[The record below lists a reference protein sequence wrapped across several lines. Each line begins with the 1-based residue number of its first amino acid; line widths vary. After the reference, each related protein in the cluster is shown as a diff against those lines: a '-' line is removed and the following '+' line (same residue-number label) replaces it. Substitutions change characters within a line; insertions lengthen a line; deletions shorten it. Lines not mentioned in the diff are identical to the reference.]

1 MLDELHRE
9 HPGISRMK
17 ATAQSYMWWPG
28 LDQAIERLVKSCRS
42 CRAVKGAPAM
52 APLIPWTWPSKLW
65 ERVHVDFA
73 GPFQGTTL
81 LVAVDTHSK
90 WPKVYPMSSTTT
102 GKTIDVLRQM
112 FAMHGLPKQLVSD
125 NGPQFT
131 SEEFSY
137 FMKCNGI

>member
-1 MLDELHRE
+1 
-9 HPGISRMK
+9 
-17 ATAQSYMWWPG
+17 
-28 LDQAIERLVKSCRS
+28 
-42 CRAVKGAPAM
+42 M

-125 NGPQFT
+125 NGPQLPPKNFRT
-131 SEEFSY
+131 S
-137 FMKCNGI
+137 